1 MINQP
6 DCKNIR
12 FDVKNPQFD
21 KTSCKTLIIMVGLC
35 QKGGES
41 MKNSVVEKAF
51 KKVIEKTLIA
61 DANRTSCTIV
71 YQPKAPAKLEKFKKE
86 NR

>member
-1 MINQP
+1 
-6 DCKNIR
+6 
-12 FDVKNPQFD
+12 
-21 KTSCKTLIIMVGLC
+21 
-35 QKGGES
+35 